1 MIVQKIVEGPQ
12 IRKRTLQQ
20 TVGQNVEE
28 IVQVPKVEYVEE
40 IQIQKFITPQLVKQ
54 IVEEIV
60 QAPKIE
66 YQEEIVETQVEQV
79 VTV

>member
-1 MIVQKIVEGPQ
+1 M
-12 IRKRTLQQ
+12 
-20 TVGQNVEE
+20 EE
-28 IVQVPKVEYVEE
+28 IVLVLKVEYVEE
-40 IQIQKFITPQLVKQ
+40 SQIQKFITSQLVEQ

-66 YQEEIVETQVEQV
+66 HQEEIVETQVEQV